1 MGADPEKIEK
11 KKKKKKKGIQPEKL
25 MVTTQFVA

>member
-1 MGADPEKIEK
+1 MGADPEKIE